1 MSDHTHQSPVG
12 PVQTHESLIGLESV
26 IEITQLSRSQIYALK
41 SRGDFPAELSYPS
54 QTSSEMRGKKL
65 LWRRS
70 DVDQWIRSLKQVQQ
84 SDTKNG

>member
-1 MSDHTHQSPVG
+1 MSDHTHQS
-12 PVQTHESLIGLESV
+12 LIGLDSV
-26 IEITQLSRSQIYALK
+26 LEITQLSRSQIYALK
-41 SRGDFPAELSYPS
+41 DRGDFPSELSYPS

-70 DVDQWIRSLKQVQQ
+70 DVDQWILSLEPVQK